1 MADDDGLDIG
11 VTIRER
17 VPTATTPKVKQ
28 QTIGWLKETLSG
40 AVSSV
45 VLFLIGLLFFR
56 TGFSSSSE
64 LSFDLL
70 SPHSLF
76 GTFKSLVLEL
86 STRGEYVLLIAGG
99 TLGAVAGAAGA
110 IWWRQADR
118 DAAVAAKSGIRDRIA
133 AEFGCRRTV
142 TFVTV
147 AALTVLGAYAYQQY
161 LWNVAL
167 PIPKDA
173 LGFAITQEV
182 SAASFQDELADAL
195 YTQGQAQRV
204 VVREL
209 PVRFDGGDTAKAR
222 ALGKR
227 LGARA
232 VVIYRAEE
240 RGDIKRFVAYVV
252 FTDPKIGLAVG
263 GRPTGTSGD
272 PSQLANQA
280 RTVQVK
286 EGVEVPA
293 LRTETLGQLVN
304 AAAGIIAYNDDRIRE
319 AIEHLELAL
328 PGDPAD
334 PHVGIVNFY
343 LGNAYGVD
351 NQDVA
356 AVAAIERAI
365 AHYEARTAT
374 GEQLP
379 PHDELIFVKT
389 YLLRGQLAGD
399 AGDWNGALT
408 WYDKADA
415 QRDVLLT
422 RAPGLERPED
432 VHATYAR
439 LYTEIANV
447 YRFREKS
454 DDVALWQARAK
465 EELDT
470 LSAAAG
476 DGRTFLQE
484 SGARFIL
491 GDCVGASRAAKSALS
506 LDQDDADA
514 LSNLAVVQGF
524 QDRNDQ
530 ARQLWEQVL
539 ALRPDDIQARR
550 QLAVN
555 WMGEALNLP
564 NGFYEPA
571 YLAKAEEQYREILRL
586 DPTNLDAHE
595 ALGDIA
601 EWRAKSAVL
610 DFTAVMTGDK
620 VSIAKSQNLWRADP
634 SRRKA
639 MLDGFATA
647 IKERR
652 VLAAELR
659 PHDPASQVTLAETY
673 VDRQSQ
679 LYMALYELGQT
690 RDAAGVA
697 AIGKSLM
704 ADAAEIHTWT
714 DKVLSAESTATRTQR
729 LQAWAVKLESLEQEW
744 SWVTSYD
751 ESADDTAKAA
761 AVKRYGEA
769 VEVAISFVDE
779 EPATSPT
786 DVDAMSAIYYEAVI
800 YFLMVQDDAAQQD
813 VVLAKYE
820 ELSNSYTAGLKKE
833 TNHLDTTCAEAQQQ
847 AAGDEAFV
855 AGDYATA
862 AARYE
867 AALETNPDAV
877 HTLLNLG
884 VTRYKEGDLEGGIVV
899 TVRLTELAPA
909 FPLAWWNLSYYR
921 ALSGET
927 AGSEAAWDQFATLL
941 QGMPV
946 HERMGMI
953 RRGLDDLSEELQ
965 EAQGHQATIGTF
977 AERLRAE
984 MEALPG
990 DAIGTFQYPRLY
1002 ETVGEVLL
1010 YAGILQES
1018 EAALEK
1024 ALELDAHLPVARA
1037 ALALAVIAQGRDA
1050 APEIDDAIAESRDEL
1065 WRDASLVGRADVL
1078 TLMQETVDRY
1088 LTLNPDRSAETRPL
1102 SQAIA
1107 AELAR
1112 AATS

>member
-17 VPTATTPKVKQ
+17 VPTATTPKVKE

-343 LGNAYGVD
+343 LGNAYDVD

-379 PHDELIFVKT
+379 PQDELIFVKT
-389 YLLRGQLAGD
+389 
-399 AGDWNGALT
+399 
-408 WYDKADA
+408 
-415 QRDVLLT
+415 
-422 RAPGLERPED
+422 
-432 VHATYAR
+432 
-439 LYTEIANV
+439 
-447 YRFREKS
+447 
-454 DDVALWQARAK
+454 
-465 EELDT
+465 
-470 LSAAAG
+470 
-476 DGRTFLQE
+476 
-484 SGARFIL
+484 
-491 GDCVGASRAAKSALS
+491 
-506 LDQDDADA
+506 
-514 LSNLAVVQGF
+514 
-524 QDRNDQ
+524 
-530 ARQLWEQVL
+530 
-539 ALRPDDIQARR
+539 
-550 QLAVN
+550 
-555 WMGEALNLP
+555 
-564 NGFYEPA
+564 
-571 YLAKAEEQYREILRL
+571 
-586 DPTNLDAHE
+586 
-595 ALGDIA
+595 
-601 EWRAKSAVL
+601 
-610 DFTAVMTGDK
+610 
-620 VSIAKSQNLWRADP
+620 
-634 SRRKA
+634 
-639 MLDGFATA
+639 
-647 IKERR
+647 
-652 VLAAELR
+652 
-659 PHDPASQVTLAETY
+659 
-673 VDRQSQ
+673 
-679 LYMALYELGQT
+679 
-690 RDAAGVA
+690 
-697 AIGKSLM
+697 
-704 ADAAEIHTWT
+704 
-714 DKVLSAESTATRTQR
+714 
-729 LQAWAVKLESLEQEW
+729 
-744 SWVTSYD
+744 
-751 ESADDTAKAA
+751 
-761 AVKRYGEA
+761 
-769 VEVAISFVDE
+769 
-779 EPATSPT
+779 
-786 DVDAMSAIYYEAVI
+786 
-800 YFLMVQDDAAQQD
+800 
-813 VVLAKYE
+813 
-820 ELSNSYTAGLKKE
+820 
-833 TNHLDTTCAEAQQQ
+833 
-847 AAGDEAFV
+847 
-855 AGDYATA
+855 
-862 AARYE
+862 
-867 AALETNPDAV
+867 
-877 HTLLNLG
+877 
-884 VTRYKEGDLEGGIVV
+884 
-899 TVRLTELAPA
+899 
-909 FPLAWWNLSYYR
+909 
-921 ALSGET
+921 
-927 AGSEAAWDQFATLL
+927 
-941 QGMPV
+941 
-946 HERMGMI
+946 
-953 RRGLDDLSEELQ
+953 
-965 EAQGHQATIGTF
+965 
-977 AERLRAE
+977 
-984 MEALPG
+984 
-990 DAIGTFQYPRLY
+990 
-1002 ETVGEVLL
+1002 
-1010 YAGILQES
+1010 
-1018 EAALEK
+1018 
-1024 ALELDAHLPVARA
+1024 
-1037 ALALAVIAQGRDA
+1037 
-1050 APEIDDAIAESRDEL
+1050 
-1065 WRDASLVGRADVL
+1065 
-1078 TLMQETVDRY
+1078 
-1088 LTLNPDRSAETRPL
+1088 
-1102 SQAIA
+1102 
-1107 AELAR
+1107 
-1112 AATS
+1112 